1 MRPSRPF
8 VAIATLLLCSS
19 LGAQEPFT
27 ANTLKRA
34 PDAPAPAATIDDV
47 AWLAGSWAFEGLG
60 GTGDEM
66 WTEPAGGSMLGLF
79 RLLQDG
85 KPAFYELG
93 TLDEVDGS
101 LVLRIKHFN
110 PDMSGWEEKA
120 ETVDFP
126 LVAMSPEELAFE
138 GLTFRRQGEDEF
150 VAFLAFVSGD
160 GSTREE
166 RVLYRRRAE

>member
-1 MRPSRPF
+1 MLGGDDLRGGEVRDRPRHPQEP
-8 VAIATLLLCSS
+8 
-19 LGAQEPFT
+19 LGAARGEPLEFGE
-27 ANTLKRA
+27 
-34 PDAPAPAATIDDV
+34 V